1 MVRDAIHDEVVR
13 EQLDQLGL
21 KHFLDVRATVRSLLE
36 HLARLQRAAYA
47 AVVADRLVR
56 EHESLPAREHV
67 AYATDW
73 RPALDVVWRGLAG
86 DATAEPEVA
95 HAVGCFYLSPNFA
108 DARRD
113 DPTDMPG
120 NAAMA
125 AFYAAESYLHGCV
138 EFASWAGWRG
148 FDTAAVH
155 AAADRAWPR
164 RRPPETDPLAWEL
177 AHPAIQAELDLQ
189 LAEIELLS
197 GEGADLLEEPAKRR
211 EFLTRLRRLAA

>member
-13 EQLDQLGL
+13 EHLDELGL

-47 AVVADRLVR
+47 AVVAERLLH
-56 EHESLPAREHV
+56 EHESLPARERA

-73 RPALDVVWRGLAG
+73 RPALDMVWRGLSG
-86 DATAEPEVA
+86 DATAEPELA
-95 HAVGCFYLSPNFA
+95 HAIGCFYLSPNFA
-108 DARRD
+108 DRRRD

-120 NAAMA
+120 NAALA
-125 AFYAAESYLHGCV
+125 AFYAAECYLHGCV
-138 EFASWAGWRG
+138 EFATWTGWRG

-155 AAADRAWPR
+155 AAGDRDWPR
-164 RRPPETDPLAWEL
+164 RRPPEVDALAWEL

-189 LAEIELLS
+189 LAEIELIS
-197 GEGADLLEEPAKRR
+197 AEGADLLEDTARDT
-211 EFLTRLRRLAA
+211 FLKRLRRLSG